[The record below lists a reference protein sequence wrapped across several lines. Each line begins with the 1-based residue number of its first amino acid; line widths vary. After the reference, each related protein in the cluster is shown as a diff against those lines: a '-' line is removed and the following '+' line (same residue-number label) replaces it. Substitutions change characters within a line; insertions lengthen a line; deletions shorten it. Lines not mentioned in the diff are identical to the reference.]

1 MDFET
6 QLINFINSDKL
17 YLLFY
22 DLNNETRKKYRD
34 IISKH
39 SLYAKSFLDNQIDAI
54 FEDDLRLQIKRN
66 EIFDKLFVVTKT
78 QLKLTDSDF
87 KYFAKYLNYKL
98 PTYKSP
104 YLQYYVKELNISH
117 LYDSYIEIYNKHGG
131 GFILNLIDTI
141 VNKMKSLSINNI
153 LKNTQSDNNNN
164 HNNHNINNKNSY
176 YTYNTSTYII
186 SIDMKS
192 ANYTSAKLYDKELV
206 LNTNSW
212 DEFLDLFL
220 PNDGINYDF
229 IKSSKLIRHF
239 IFSKLNNKMINQL
252 MIKTVK
258 QLYNE
263 IYENA
268 LNSTNQKS
276 LKLCGNE
283 EIYFI
288 TSQNEW
294 QSDLQLLSK
303 YVNTNIFKIGVYLI
317 QPIGKS
323 IARLKINLE
332 TNEQQIKCLN
342 SHHYFQALKF
352 ISQRPIEIGDLKI
365 MIDDELATL
374 DNPFKFD

>member
-87 KYFAKYLNYKL
+87 KYFAKYLNYK
-98 PTYKSP
+98 Y
-104 YLQYYVKELNISH
+104 NI
-117 LYDSYIEIYNKHGG
+117 K
-131 GFILNLIDTI
+131 
-141 VNKMKSLSINNI
+141 
-153 LKNTQSDNNNN
+153 
-164 HNNHNINNKNSY
+164 NKNSY
-176 YTYNTSTYII
+176 YTNNTSTYKI
-186 SIDMKS
+186 SIDKKS
-192 ANYTSAKLYDKELV
+192 ANYKNAKLYDKELV

-317 QPIGKS
+317 QQIG
-323 IARLKINLE
+323 N
-332 TNEQQIKCLN
+332 
-342 SHHYFQALKF
+342 
-352 ISQRPIEIGDLKI
+352 
-365 MIDDELATL
+365 
-374 DNPFKFD
+374 

>member
-303 YVNTNIFKIGVYLI
+303 YDV
-317 QPIGKS
+317 S
-323 IARLKINLE
+323 IEFVDKCCLSIN
-332 TNEQQIKCLN
+332 N
-342 SHHYFQALKF
+342 
-352 ISQRPIEIGDLKI
+352 
-365 MIDDELATL
+365 
-374 DNPFKFD
+374 